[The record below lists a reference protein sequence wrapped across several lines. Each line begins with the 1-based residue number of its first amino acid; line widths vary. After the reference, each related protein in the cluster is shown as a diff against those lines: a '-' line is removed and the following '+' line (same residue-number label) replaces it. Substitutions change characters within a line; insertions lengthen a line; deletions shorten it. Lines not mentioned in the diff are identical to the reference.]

1 MYIRLIRN
9 EAKGHAIAGRLVVDG
24 RWFCDTLERKGYEIL
39 ALCYHV
45 QVTMSPKFKRLLPL
59 VCGVPQTEAKRREG
73 ERAPHKATAG
83 FVGDPAEAMRQGIR
97 FHAGWKPEHSTGCIL
112 VPDRATE
119 DKLTQIILK
128 AQKEHEEVIL
138 EVTDYKPG
146 TEYGYNHP
154 CECELQQHE
163 IYARRAEQRYYEL
176 HPEER
181 KG

>member
-9 EAKGHAIAGRLVVDG
+9 EAKGNAITGRLVIDG
-24 RWFCDTLERKGYEIL
+24 RWFCNTLERVGYEIL

-45 QVTMSPKFKRLLPL
+45 AVTQSPKFKRLLPL

-73 ERAPHKATAG
+73 Y
-83 FVGDPAEAMRQGIR
+83 EAMRQGIR

-154 CECELQQHE
+154 CERELQQYE

-176 HPEER
+176 HPEEC

>member
-9 EAKGHAIAGRLVVDG
+9 EAKGNAITGRLVIDG
-24 RWFCDTLERKGYEIL
+24 KWLCDTLERKGYEIL
-39 ALCYHV
+39 ALCYRV

-59 VCGVPQTEAKRREG
+59 VCGVPQTEAKRREARG
-73 ERAPHKATAG
+73 E
-83 FVGDPAEAMRQGIR
+83 RQGIR
-97 FHAGWKPEHSTGCIL
+97 FHVGTKPEHSTGCIL

-128 AQKEHEEVIL
+128 AQKKHEEIIL

-146 TEYGYNHP
+146 SEFGYNHP
-154 CECELQQHE
+154 CERELQQHE